1 MERESGF
8 LSDAARQS
16 VLADLRRDEGVR
28 LALPDG
34 SRLVFDRPV
43 PFLCVYRRP
52 QPEPDPA
59 TESLITSQSAYLLLA
74 PEADMA
80 AANALLADIADAMV
94 ERFDGFLLLEF
105 WLRPVEA
112 GERPPHVFRIVAPG
126 QNPPTPVLEEME
138 EALLACTIHRRTP
151 KVCVDYV
158 DTVRTSDG
166 KAFAPCRPGQTGVTC
181 LGLEVS
187 PVYRDPHSD
196 EVYVFA
202 LEAFRRRLNTA
213 LKRTFHAF
221 AHRYTRY
228 RPAHYHEMGP
238 RRPDTE
244 ALRVDRGLARI
255 SAGFDLLLHVTPVN
269 ADAAWEEFRQHRYAR
284 APTFLYRPRT
294 IAPGLAKR
302 RLFRLPLERIEDP
315 TLARILQA
323 KRDELDRQITLVA
336 DRNTPRF
343 LPGSRA
349 LFGDVEPELGALAGE
364 LLSSIDHD
372 GRSGGDMLDAE
383 AFARR
388 AREELRHYR
397 QQDRRFR
404 SGVEVR
410 DDIAGIMV
418 SHGRFLIGRGA
429 RVAASRVG
437 AALAHEIGTHV
448 VTWYNGRLQPFRE
461 LQEGMA
467 GYEPMQEGLAV
478 LAEYLVGEL
487 EASRLRQLAGRVRAV
502 ELITD
507 GADFVETFRVLH
519 NEYGFAP
526 RGAFMMTMRTFRG
539 GGYTK
544 DAVYLRGLR
553 RLLQRLANGVK
564 LEDLYVGKV
573 ADAWLPYVEELRWR
587 SIVQPPAV
595 LPRFFTLPGTDAR
608 RRRLAEGLT
617 VMQLLEAA

>member
-1 MERESGF
+1 MDTGATIVSQADRVAVREALQRG
-8 LSDAARQS
+8 
-16 VLADLRRDEGVR
+16 EGVR
-28 LALPDG
+28 LDLPGG

-52 QPEPDPA
+52 QPQPDPA
-59 TESLITSQSAYLLLA
+59 TESLVTSQSAYLLLA
-74 PEADMA
+74 PEADA
-80 AANALLADIADAMV
+80 AAVNALLADIAAAMV
-94 ERFDGFLLLEF
+94 ERFDGFLLLAM
-105 WLRPVEA
+105 WLRPVET
-112 GERPPHVFRIVAPG
+112 GERPAHVFRIVAPE
-126 QNPPTPVLEEME
+126 QNPPAAVLEEME

-151 KVCVDYV
+151 TVCVDYRDV
-158 DTVRTSDG
+158 VRDPAGLTL
-166 KAFAPCRPGQTGVTC
+166 APCAGGTNGVVC
-181 LGLEVS
+181 LGLETS
-187 PVYRDPHSD
+187 PVFRDPHSG
-196 EVYVFA
+196 EIYVFA

-221 AHRYTRY
+221 AHQYTCY

-238 RRPDTE
+238 RRPDAE

-269 ADAAWEEFRQHRYAR
+269 ADAAWEAFRKHRYSR
-284 APTFLYRPRT
+284 VPTFLYRPRT

-349 LFGDVEPELGALAGE
+349 LFGDVEPALGALAGE

-372 GRSGGDMLDAE
+372 GRAGGEMLDAE

-404 SGVEVR
+404 SGVAVR

-448 VTWYNGRLQPFRE
+448 VTWHNGRLQPFRE

-487 EASRLRQLAGRVRAV
+487 EASRLRQLAGRVKAV

-519 NEYGFAP
+519 GEYGFAP
-526 RGAFMMTMRTFRG
+526 RAAFMMTMRTFRG

-544 DAVYLRGLR
+544 DAVYLRGLQ
-553 RLLQRLANGVK
+553 RLLQRLANGLK

-573 ADAWLPYVEELRWR
+573 ADPWLPYVEELRWR
-587 SIVQPPAV
+587 TIVQPPAV

-608 RRRLAEGLT
+608 RRRLAEGLS